1 MKLELVKQTKE
12 GKTVYYTTKDGNYVS
27 GSLYFDLEQ
36 AERYYN
42 IWVEQSSPSVTEVI
56 KSTEI

>member
-1 MKLELVKQTKE
+1 MKLELVKEIKD
-12 GKTVYYTTKDGNYVS
+12 GKTVYYTTRDGSYVS
-27 GSLYFDLEQ
+27 GSVYLDLQ
-36 AERYYN
+36 DAERYYN